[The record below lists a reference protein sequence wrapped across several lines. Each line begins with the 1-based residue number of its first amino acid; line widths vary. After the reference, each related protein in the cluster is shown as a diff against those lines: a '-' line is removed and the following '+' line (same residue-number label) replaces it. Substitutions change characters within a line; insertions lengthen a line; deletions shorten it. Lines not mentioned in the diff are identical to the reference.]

1 MKMVVKCYGNP
12 TRIKLINILRQ
23 STCTPDRHTRKTQ
36 LELNMNKLD
45 KNQRHEERMT
55 KKKVIIDEKIK
66 KADKEKGVIVITTG
80 NGKGKSS
87 SGFGMVA
94 RALGHDMKV
103 GIIQFIKGAMST
115 GEEKFYRRFPD
126 EVEYHVMGDGFTWN
140 TQDREQDIKTATL
153 AWDEAKRMLNNDS
166 YDLVLLDELNIVL
179 KYQYLPITDV
189 ISDLQK
195 RPEMQHVVITGRGA
209 KDELVEIADTVTEM
223 NDVKHA
229 FRSGIKAQKG
239 IEL

>member
-1 MKMVVKCYGNP
+1 
-12 TRIKLINILRQ
+12 
-23 STCTPDRHTRKTQ
+23 
-36 LELNMNKLD
+36 MNKLD